1 MLDSMTTNMNKVYTK
16 YLSKPVGKDKGIY
29 TVYHIFVEG
38 KHRGIHQ
45 GYVGRSKLNI
55 IGIKFRYWYEV
66 REAMSE
72 KYSRKKRPVL
82 TNINNHMKDIKIVS
96 LASGLTLEE
105 AKEMEKALRP
115 NTGVW
120 KNKFTWNVRKGG

>member
-16 YLSKPVGKDKGIY
+16 YLAKPVGKDKGVY

-120 KNKFTWNVRKGG
+120 KNNFTWNVRKGG

>member
-16 YLSKPVGKDKGIY
+16 YLSKPVGKDKGVY

-66 REAMSE
+66 KEAMSE

-82 TNINNHMKDIKIVS
+82 TNINNHIKDIKIVS

>member
-1 MLDSMTTNMNKVYTK
+1 MLDSMTTNMNKIYTK
-16 YLSKPVGKDKGIY
+16 YLSKPVGKDKGVY
-29 TVYHIFVEG
+29 TVYHIFVKG

-55 IGIKFRYWYEV
+55 TGIKFRYWYEV
-66 REAMSE
+66 KEAMSD

-82 TNINNHMKDIKIVS
+82 TNINNHMKDVKIVS

>member
-1 MLDSMTTNMNKVYTK
+1 M
-16 YLSKPVGKDKGIY
+16 
-29 TVYHIFVEG
+29 
-38 KHRGIHQ
+38 
-45 GYVGRSKLNI
+45 GRSKLNI
-55 IGIKFRYWYEV
+55 TGIKFRYWYEV
-66 REAMSE
+66 KEAMSD

-82 TNINNHMKDIKIVS
+82 TNINNHMKDVKIVS

>member
-16 YLSKPVGKDKGIY
+16 YLSKPVGKDKGVY

-55 IGIKFRYWYEV
+55 TGIKFRYWYEV
-66 REAMSE
+66 KEAMSE

-120 KNKFTWNVRKGG
+120 KNRFTWNVRKGG